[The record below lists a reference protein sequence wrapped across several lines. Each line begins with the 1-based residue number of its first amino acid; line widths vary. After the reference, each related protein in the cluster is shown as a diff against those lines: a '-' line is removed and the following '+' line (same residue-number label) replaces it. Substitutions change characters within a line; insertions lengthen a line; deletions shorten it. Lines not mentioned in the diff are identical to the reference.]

1 MRRSGLSRADRG
13 DPGVR
18 APGPRL
24 HPSVATA
31 TRIASMYWSERRT
44 GRSRQRDRRWNTVG
58 GSAVYSLMAIFENQ
72 QGLQEWSWCGLR
84 NRLRRCVY
92 CCPLLPRYALAITID
107 RVVGSA
113 SSAAVENSR
122 PTAVV
127 VLGSIESIQT
137 RRCSRTVNLS
147 SLSEE

>member
-1 MRRSGLSRADRG
+1 VV
-13 DPGVR
+13 VR
-18 APGPRL
+18 
-24 HPSVATA
+24 
-31 TRIASMYWSERRT
+31 
-44 GRSRQRDRRWNTVG
+44 
-58 GSAVYSLMAIFENQ
+58 YSLMAIFENQ

-147 SLSEE
+147 SLSEGSGLLYALCCPVRGPGRAGRETQN